1 LLIEKIKNLPNKP
14 GVYQYFDENGK
25 LLYIGKAKDL
35 KKRVKSYFRFNPF
48 RPSENLSP
56 RIYKMITEVK
66 DLNYIVVESENDALI
81 LENSLIKQLKPK
93 YNILLRDDK
102 TYPYIYIDYNEDF
115 PMPQITRKVIKG
127 KNIKYFGPFSSG
139 ANALLKTL
147 EEPPPRTTFILQGA
161 HVGQVL
167 PTVRSR
173 CQHLHAPRPSQ
184 AAALAWLQEQLP
196 DYGADQLQR
205 ALMLQFGAPLAVVA
219 WLNQGGWQRYE
230 HWRQQMNALAQG
242 RQDLVQVATD
252 WAGWMDVTEPL
263 RLLLAWSAQQLRQSP
278 QLRWHR
284 LQQVIVEALAALA
297 GSANKQLM
305 LEQVLVEFVYGKQ
318 D

>member
-1 LLIEKIKNLPNKP
+1 MSGAPLPWQQGFWQQWQAYRRQPAHAYLLMGEQGM
-14 GVYQYFDENGK
+14 GVDELAQAMARSLLCPAGGCGQCAACHQFAAGTHADFYQQTVPEGK
-25 LLYIGKAKDL
+25 RDIPVEAI
-35 KKRVKSYFRFNPF
+35 R
-48 RPSENLSP
+48 
-56 RIYKMITEVK
+56 T
-66 DLNYIVVESENDALI
+66 LNEWVVETAHAADGHKVVWLHPVEAL
-81 LENSLIKQLKPK
+81 
-93 YNILLRDDK
+93 
-102 TYPYIYIDYNEDF
+102 NEA
-115 PMPQITRKVIKG
+115 
-127 KNIKYFGPFSSG
+127 S

-167 PTVRSR
+167 PTIRSR

-242 RQDLVQVATD
+242 RQDLVQVASD